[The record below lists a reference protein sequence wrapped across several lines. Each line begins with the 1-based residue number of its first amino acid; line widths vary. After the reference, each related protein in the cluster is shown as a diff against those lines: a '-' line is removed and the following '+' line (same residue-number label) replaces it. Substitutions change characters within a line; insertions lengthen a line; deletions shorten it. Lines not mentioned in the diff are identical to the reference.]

1 MRIRSDGNVSIND
14 GNLALQMVS
23 GIDFSA
29 KTPSAGGSQN
39 ALLDDYEEGAWT
51 PTIVGGWD
59 NITYNAGVTGGWYTK
74 VGRQVNIAAESKLIS
89 QIH

>member
-1 MRIRSDGNVSIND
+1 MI
-14 GNLALQMVS
+14 NLAFANGH

-29 KTPSAGGSQN
+29 KTPSAPRQSKCN
-39 ALLDDYEEGAWT
+39 TLDDYEEGAWT

-74 VGRQVNIAAESKLIS
+74 VGRTSKYYFYNPN
-89 QIH
+89 